1 MKQRIAGA
9 AACLLLILIPHSV
22 FARGSISEEP
32 KFHPARD
39 FSLTIRYA
47 PAARTIPTRADFSA
61 PPLSTPAAADKF
73 TLRSLSHDFLKDA
86 GEIWSYPV
94 HIRARDILPIAGF
107 AVMTGFLIAN
117 DEAISR
123 WFRDY
128 RDNHAWVRAVSP
140 VITEMGAT
148 GAWGTV
154 AAFLCVG
161 LIAKDNKA
169 IGTADLALNA
179 LLQSGIVVTFL
190 KGMTGRQRPF
200 YANGVDHW
208 SGPVGFFKR
217 FGKGQYGRYDSFPG
231 GHSATAFA
239 LATVVAMQ
247 YRKSVLVPILAYSTA
262 TGVGLSRMTE
272 KKHWLSSVFVGAVLG
287 HVIGRMVVLNHRR
300 R

>member
-22 FARGSISEEP
+22 FARGPISSEP
-32 KFHPARD
+32 EFSPARD
-39 FSLTIRYA
+39 FSLLIRYA
-47 PAARTIPTRADFSA
+47 PAARTIPARAVFSSTS
-61 PPLSTPAAADKF
+61 LSTPAAADKF
-73 TLRSLSHDFLKDA
+73 TLRSVSRDFLKDA
-86 GEIWSYPV
+86 GEIWSYPI
-94 HIRARDILPIAGF
+94 HIRTRDILPIAGF
-107 AVMTGFLIAN
+107 GIMTGFLIAN

-123 WFRDY
+123 WFRNY
-128 RDNHAWVRAVSP
+128 RDGHDWVKAVSP

-154 AAFLCVG
+154 AAFLVVG
-161 LIAKDNKA
+161 LIAKDDKSV
-169 IGTADLALNA
+169 GTAVLASSA
-179 LLQSGIVVTFL
+179 LLQSGLVVTFL

-231 GHSATAFA
+231 GHTATAFA

-247 YRKSVLVPILAYSTA
+247 YRKSVLVPILAYTTA

-287 HVIGRMVVLNHRR
+287 HLIGRKVVLNHRR